1 MIQIDPY
8 NITINVTMNIY
19 SHMVP
24 SMQEDAVKDLR
35 LSPDTADKT
44 EQPMYYEDTPLA
56 GKSVA
61 L

>member
-1 MIQIDPY
+1 
-8 NITINVTMNIY
+8 MNIY
-19 SHMVP
+19 SHMIP

-44 EQPMYYEDTPLA
+44 EQPMYYEDTQLA